1 MTMPTT
7 PQDSFSQQSV
17 DRRDRSFG
25 GRSER
30 LQVLS
35 SNVPPNSGIAFV
47 LVQHLSPDHNTRS
60 AGDDPEPS
68 ADSDLVEYLPSPD

>member
-35 SNVPPNSGIAFV
+35 SNVPPNSGIA
-47 LVQHLSPDHNTRS
+47 LRS
-60 AGDDPEPS
+60 CWSNIYRQTTTLG
-68 ADSDLVEYLPSPD
+68 LPI